1 MQRGD
6 IITVVAPGDFGKPR
20 PAVVIQGDV
29 LNQAQPRSVV
39 VALITSTLVDAPL
52 LRLTIKPAASNGLKK
67 PSQVQAYK
75 ILTLRIKRIGQTI
88 GRLSEKQ
95 MLELNRLLAM
105 IIGLA

>member
-1 MQRGD
+1 VQRGD

-67 PSQVQAYK
+67 PSQVQANK

>member
-6 IITVVAPGDFGKPR
+6 VIAVIAPGDFGKPR

-29 LNQAQPRSVV
+29 LNQSQPRSVI
-39 VALITSTLVDAPL
+39 VALMTSTLVDAPL
-52 LRLTIKPAASNGLKK
+52 LRLMIKPDASNGLKK
-67 PSQVQAYK
+67 SSQVQANR
-75 ILTLRIKRIGQTI
+75 IVTLRVERIGQTI

-95 MLELNRLLAM
+95 MLELNRLLAV

>member
-6 IITVVAPGDFGKPR
+6 IITVIAPGDFGKPR
-20 PAVVIQGDV
+20 PAVLIQGDV
-29 LNQAQPRSVV
+29 LNLAQPRSII

-67 PSQVQAYK
+67 PSQVQANR
-75 ILTLRIKRIGQTI
+75 ILSLRITRVGQTI

-95 MLELNRLLAM
+95 MLQLNRLLAV